1 MGWIFCRLT
10 LADLNFPLG
19 FLDGFQIQEEA
30 DNVTLSCMI
39 FFPGE
44 EDHKGR
50 GRRNALNEQGY
61 RQIDVHECL
70 CVYVCVCTVV
80 LP

>member
-1 MGWIFCRLT
+1 MDSYKEYMNQQWWGRGKSHGVDFCRLT

-19 FLDGFQIQEEA
+19 FLDGFHLEEA

-44 EDHKGR
+44 EDHKGER
-50 GRRNALNEQGY
+50 KKKCLNE
-61 RQIDVHECL
+61 
-70 CVYVCVCTVV
+70 
-80 LP
+80 